1 MSVPLIEIIRAT
13 VGLSIQDMGRTGT
26 TAIGLSQG
34 GAMDK
39 LALIEAAALLS
50 KTHPSPA
57 IEFMGVGGSL
67 RVLCDMT
74 VALTGG
80 EMHAKVGDRLLQ
92 WNATHT
98 LNAGELI
105 ELSAPKS
112 GVYGYVT
119 PHSELATPRVFDSR
133 SSHVSAGVG
142 HWLQIGD
149 VINGTS
155 APVVRSMKIR
165 AVDRLGGGTVRYLA
179 GPQTD
184 LFSDADLNRF
194 HATPF
199 SASHIANRR
208 GVKVDFEG
216 APFTPQNAHGI
227 VSDII
232 VTGDIQM
239 TGDGEPYVLMS
250 ECQTM
255 GGYPRIGTVIPADL
269 PILAQAKAGTPIRF
283 EQITLE
289 QADTIMSDPIS
300 AATLSTRLST
310 LVRNPA
316 EISDLVSYQ
325 LISGA
330 ITGYED

>member
-39 LALIEAAALLS
+39 LALIEASALLG

-74 VALTGG
+74 IALTGG

-98 LNAGELI
+98 LNAGEI
-105 ELSAPKS
+105 MELSAPKS
-112 GVYGYVT
+112 GVYGYLT
-119 PHSELATPRVFDSR
+119 PHAELAMPRVFDSQ

-142 HWLQIGD
+142 HWLQTGD
-149 VINGTS
+149 IINGTPM
-155 APVVRSMKIR
+155 AFVRSMKIR
-165 AVDRLGGGTVRYLA
+165 AIDRLGGGTVRYLA

-184 LFSDADLNRF
+184 LFSDVDRERF

-199 SASHIANRR
+199 RASHIANRR
-208 GVKVDFEG
+208 GVKIDFEG
-216 APFTPQNAHGI
+216 APFTPQNAHSI

-250 ECQTM
+250 ECHTM
-255 GGYPRIGTVIPADL
+255 GGYPRIGTVVPADL

-289 QADTIMSDPIS
+289 QTDMIMADPIS
-300 AATLSTRLST
+300 ATTLSTRLST
-310 LVRNPA
+310 LVRDPT
-316 EISDLVSYQ
+316 EISDLLSYQ

-330 ITGYED
+330 VTGYED